1 VPEHQTPHAPE
12 FQEARVGRTWWGESR
27 GLRCGRLAGWIESS
41 GWQWKISSSAAV
53 WLWLNHEGSG
63 LIWGENDRFLL
74 KPGMYAM
81 TGGDEAGVWSCV
93 RHPGEHRLE
102 IVVISRDWL
111 ERRLGNQADCLQPG
125 LSKWLKGRG
134 PVAFCGLMG
143 LWERDLGNALA
154 RAGQESGPARL
165 MAEARV
171 LEWAAVRL
179 FRSGP
184 NSEAVSLTPY
194 AGEKDP
200 VKRAIQLLSERLDH
214 PLDLAAIAREVGVSP
229 HHLSRKVGA
238 ETGATLQRH
247 LRRLRIERA
256 CEALDSK
263 RMNVTEVALEVGY
276 QSLSH
281 FAKAFRE
288 ETGRSPSEWL
298 SGKEPE

>member
-1 VPEHQTPHAPE
+1 
-12 FQEARVGRTWWGESR
+12 VGKTWWGENR
-27 GLRCGRLAGWIESS
+27 GLRCGRLEGRIERS

-63 LIWGENDRFLL
+63 LIWGKNDRFFL

-81 TGGDEAGVWSCV
+81 TGGDEAGDWSCV

-111 ERRLGNQADCLQPG
+111 ERRLGNQSDRLQPG

-154 RAGQESGPARL
+154 RAGRESGPAKL

-184 NSEAVSLTPY
+184 SSEAVSLIPHS
-194 AGEKDP
+194 GEKDP
-200 VKRAIQLLSERLDH
+200 IKRAIQILSERLDQ

-229 HHLSRKVGA
+229 HHLSRKVGM
-238 ETGATLQRH
+238 ETGSTLQRH

-288 ETGRSPSEWL
+288 ETGRTPSEWL
-298 SGKEPE
+298 SGKDPA